1 MVSFSSTEGKPYF
14 TTKLHDYSVTEKDEL
29 TMVCELSKPNAEVK
43 WFKGGQQI
51 TPSKNVAIKAD
62 GKRRMLIIKKTEK
75 ADIGEYTCD
84 CDSDKT
90 TAKLNIEGIL

>member
-43 WFKGGQQI
+43 WFKGDQQI
-51 TPSKNVAIKAD
+51 TSSKNVVIKAD